1 MLRKR
6 LLAAVIVK
14 NRKAVQSFNFQ
25 RYLPLGDPTIL
36 VENLDRWGADGIV
49 VLCIDRGCE
58 GPDLELLQRLSKLQL
73 STPLTYGGG
82 IHTPEHALA
91 AVQAGAERLILDRV
105 LTDAPHQLADIAA
118 AVGHQALI
126 ASIPLRKERD
136 NAHHLQYWDN
146 TSQPLQSWLNNSQ
159 WQEHVSELLSIDVSA
174 EGGQQGPDA
183 SLWNDLYSLELP
195 ILSFGGYSNGQQIE
209 ADLQRP
215 GVAAAVIG
223 NALNY
228 QENGIRL
235 LKERLTS
242 LPLRPHPSQ
251 LQSSV
256 V

>member
-1 MLRKR
+1 MLRQR

-14 NRKAVQSFNFQ
+14 NRKAVQSFGFQ
-25 RYLPLGDPTIL
+25 RYLPLGDPTVI
-36 VENLDRWGADGIV
+36 VQNLDHWGADGIV
-49 VLCIDRGCE
+49 VLCIDRGFK
-58 GPDLELLQRLSKLQL
+58 GPDLDLLQRLSQLQL

-82 IHTPEHALA
+82 IHTPEHALT

-105 LTDAPHQLADIAA
+105 LTDAPEQLADIAA
-118 AVGHQALI
+118 AVGRQALI
-126 ASIPLRKERD
+126 ASVPLRKEGD

-146 TSQPLQSWLNNSQ
+146 RSQPLRSWLNNSH

-174 EGGQQGPDA
+174 EGSQQGPDS
-183 SLWNDLYSLELP
+183 SLWNDLHPLKLP
-195 ILSFGGYSNGQQIE
+195 ILSFGGFSTEQQIE
-209 ADLQRP
+209 ATLQLP

-235 LKERLTS
+235 LKEKLTS

-251 LQSSV
+251 LESRV